1 MRVTETGA
9 DDNRAVAGVSQN
21 TGAGGGTS
29 FFYRKERH
37 KHRLIVAIVLVWQV
51 EQTLALA

>member
-1 MRVTETGA
+1 M
-9 DDNRAVAGVSQN
+9 AGVSQN